1 MRKRPRGL
9 CSPLLSRRHAVTTQP
24 ETRACAN
31 LAVGH
36 TVSDTMK
43 KPVRSFRL
51 PDELMKRLRFLA
63 KLQRRTASALAEILL
78 EEGVEREEKKQTRER
93 GA

>member
-1 MRKRPRGL
+1 
-9 CSPLLSRRHAVTTQP
+9 
-24 ETRACAN
+24 
-31 LAVGH
+31 
-36 TVSDTMK
+36 MK